1 MRTLRTL
8 LDLTEVLISET
19 DLIKLRS
26 LILDSICEYLHC
38 EIAIFFEKGTAD
50 QPLMLVEQRGD
61 LDPDILSRLEM
72 ELVLPADSGL
82 KAVWASRDGSSDGR
96 HIVLQGLLSELG
108 LESVICVPV
117 ASKDRGNGIQGTRV
131 FLMARKSNQ
140 PSFQEGDYEMIAIL
154 ARQASLAIENAG
166 LYAAL
171 WSYVTQLEK
180 SQRAL
185 IQAEKMATAGRL
197 TASIAHEINNPLQ
210 SVQNCLHLV
219 SRGVLTGK
227 ENQNYLEL
235 AQNELDRLMNTVQR
249 MLDLFRPGG
258 RDRQSVNIDDLVIR
272 VLRLMEQQLK
282 ENHIS
287 VNTCLHAES
296 SEVMVVRSQIQQVLL
311 NLILNAMEA
320 MPEGGQVYIETV
332 SKNDKVEILVAD
344 DGPGIPISVREHLF
358 EPFTST
364 KENGI
369 GLGLAVSYGIIIA
382 HGGSFEIIPDRWK
395 GACFQILLPTGEKS

>member
-8 LDLTEVLISET
+8 LDLTEVLFLET
-19 DLIKLRS
+19 DLKKLKS
-26 LILDSICEYLHC
+26 LILESICEYLHC
-38 EIAIFFEKGTAD
+38 EIAIFYEKETAE

-61 LDPDILSRLEM
+61 LDPDILSRLEL

-96 HIVLQGLLSELG
+96 HIVLHSLLKGLG

-117 ASKDRGNGIQGTRV
+117 TYKDRGRGIQGTRI
-131 FLMARKSNQ
+131 FLMARRSNQ
-140 PSFQEGDYEMIAIL
+140 PSFQEGDYEMFAIL
-154 ARQASLAIENAG
+154 ARQASLAVENAG

-180 SQRAL
+180 SQYAL

-210 SVQNCLHLV
+210 SVQNCLHLF

-227 ENQNYLEL
+227 ENQNFLEL

-249 MLDLFRPGG
+249 MLDLYRPGG
-258 RDRQSVNIDDLVIR
+258 RDRQSVNIDDLITR
-272 VLRLMEQQLK
+272 VLMLMDQQLK
-282 ENHIS
+282 GNHIS
-287 VNTCLHAES
+287 VNTCLSAKS
-296 SEVMVVRSQIQQVLL
+296 AEVMVVRSQIQQVLL
-311 NLILNAMEA
+311 NLIINAMEA

-332 SKNDKVEILVAD
+332 SNNDKVEILVAD
-344 DGPGIPISVREHLF
+344 DGPGVPMSVRENLF

-369 GLGLAVSYGIIIA
+369 GLGLAVSYGIITA
-382 HGGSFEIIPDRWK
+382 HGGSFELIPDRWK
-395 GACFQILLPTGEKS
+395 GACFQIVLPIGEKS